1 VIYDTHGLIENAT
14 IIEKSSAIIANFGIG
29 HIYSPII
36 PVTANIQAKESIFV
50 IVESITHGH
59 TS

>member
-1 VIYDTHGLIENAT
+1 LIEKAT
-14 IIEKSSAIIANFGIG
+14 IIENNKATIANFGIG

-36 PVTANIQAKESIFV
+36 PVTANIPAKERIFV